1 VAGAALSAHPDVN
14 KVAFTGSVAVGKEV
28 MMSAAMSNLKR
39 VTLELGGKSPL
50 VVFADA
56 DLDEAVETCHNAILA
71 GSRTFVEAKIYG
83 QFVAKATAMAA
94 SRKVGPPAAPDT
106 QTGPLITQAQM
117 DKVLDYI
124 ESKQG
129 ARLQTGGRRPTVFS
143 DVTDDMKIAREEIF
157 GPVQSIIKFNNM
169 EEVIGRANATTYGL
183 GAGIITKDIDK
194 ALTFAQAGSVFVN
207 CYDIV
212 CSQTPFRGF
221 KMPGQERELGEAAL
235 HEYCEIKT
243 ITIKLPEKNS

>member
-1 VAGAALSAHPDVN
+1 
-14 KVAFTGSVAVGKEV
+14 

-56 DLDEAVETCHNAILA
+56 DLDEAVETCHNAIFANQGQNCVA
-71 GSRTFVEAKIYG
+71 GSRTFVEAKIYA

-124 ESKQG
+124 DSGKKQG
-129 ARLQTGGRRPTVFS
+129 ARLQTGGKRVEGLKPGFFVEPTVFS
-143 DVTDDMKIAREEIF
+143 DVKDDMKIAREEIF

-194 ALTFAQAGSVFVN
+194 ALTFAQAVQAGSVFVN

-212 CSQTPFRGF
+212 CSQTPFGGF
-221 KMPGQERELGEAAL
+221 KMSGQGRELGEAAL